1 MSCFVRQV
9 FAQRYPRYLLR
20 VVNRHEE
27 FYALLMF
34 FVERHYLRKHGTFY
48 VRRHDAAA
56 ECSHY
61 SGASFSENF
70 YGLKRRRRPL
80 FETDRAKAAVPGVLP
95 EERLRNREIWRSLIF
110 LVSRIVPTG
119 VHTGVTSGRQVGL
132 PYLRTKA
139 QEYYEDLGG
148 GIQSEVI
155 EESLASR
162 EARALSEEV
171 RSSPSV
177 LVVRKT
183 KNVGARAD
191 GRGSPPPGV

>member
-1 MSCFVRQV
+1 
-9 FAQRYPRYLLR
+9 
-20 VVNRHEE
+20 
-27 FYALLMF
+27 MF

-48 VRRHDAAA
+48 VRRHDATAQ
-56 ECSHY
+56 CSH

-177 LVVRKT
+177 LLVRKT
-183 KNVGARAD
+183 ENVGARAD